1 MVAIVIEQPP
11 LAGEQRKL
19 HAPFCEFGQE
29 KV

>member
-1 MVAIVIEQPP
+1 MVAIVIEQLQ

-19 HAPFCEFGQE
+19 CSLFCEFGPE